1 MRNDPLI
8 FAGCTVK
15 RLKANQD
22 GAGGSTYQDG
32 APPSESTEQKG
43 DLLIRDLRQNG
54 TDSVHEMRVVNTDAK
69 SHSAKTPGKC
79 LQEAKRGKKRMYLEA
94 CLYQRRQLYFF
105 SPWWIDYYE
114 WRRQQP

>member
-1 MRNDPLI
+1 MAFHNELRDEVADLAGKAFTPSHVRNDPLI

-43 DLLIRDLRQNG
+43 DLLIRDLWQNR
-54 TDSVHEMRVVNTDAK
+54 TDSVHDMRVVNTDAK
-69 SHSAKTPGKC
+69 SQSAK
-79 LQEAKRGKKRMYLEA
+79 
-94 CLYQRRQLYFF
+94 
-105 SPWWIDYYE
+105 
-114 WRRQQP
+114 